1 MRTKITRVFLAL
13 TLTSPLAACASS
25 KFDYFEPNQPNQFS
39 TETTISKDF
48 NSVWDGYV
56 ASLSESFF
64 VINNISKESRL
75 INVSFSANSPQ
86 EYINCGRTKLT
97 SNHPAKG
104 TETFNYEVAADSNT
118 WYGVDGTNHIVERKR
133 DTSLNGR
140 ANIYIAPKDDGTTLV
155 RANARYVLD
164 ISVVENGL
172 TLYHHTSNNSSIS
185 FSTKETGTSSDG
197 VKCYSKGK
205 LEQDL
210 LEIAR
215 SL

>member
-1 MRTKITRVFLAL
+1 LLAL
-13 TLTSPLAACASS
+13 TLVSSLAACASS

-39 TETTISKDF
+39 TETTISRDF

-75 INVSFSANSPQ
+75 INVSFSASPPQ

-97 SNHPAKG
+97 SSHPAKG

-118 WYGVDGTNHIVERKR
+118 WYGVDGTNHVIERKR
-133 DTSLNGR
+133 DTTLNGR
-140 ANIYIAPKDDGTTLV
+140 ANIYIAPTENGVTLV

-172 TLYHHTSNNSSIS
+172 TLNHHTSINHSIT
-185 FSTKETGTSSDG
+185 FATKETGTSNDG

-210 LEIAR
+210 LELAR
-215 SL
+215 KL